1 MKKTLTP
8 TQLALIE
15 ARQNF
20 KQARALITTLNAKV
34 RSEKAE
40 AKAAAA
46 KAVEQKR
53 LDAIAKVEAK
63 LAKLKARMA

>member
-1 MKKTLTP
+1 MKKNLTP

-15 ARQNF
+15 ARKEF
-20 KQARALITTLNAKV
+20 KAARSLITSLNAAV
-34 RSEKAE
+34 RAEKAE
-40 AKAAAA
+40 QKALAA

-63 LAKLKARMA
+63 LAKLKAKLA